1 MGEVGR
7 EIRRLREAR
16 GWGQTKLAA
25 AADMAVSGV
34 SQIENGHRNPNSA
47 TLVKLARALDVDVA
61 DLFPKG
67 QAPLPFEEAPYLE
80 DLHAAAG
87 CETDWLICPEARW
100 RTSWSAEPRPREAM
114 ERVRETATEF
124 AKLRPSM
131 AEQERG
137 LRPSQT
143 KFGGRY
149 QQAWRRYF
157 ETLREAKARGVAAGL
172 IRDEETLDD
181 LEEKLGGKPSHYLDA
196 FLRAS

>member
-1 MGEVGR
+1 VQEV
-7 EIRRLREAR
+7 RRLRQER
-16 GWGQTKLAA
+16 GWNQTELAFRSRLA
-25 AADMAVSGV
+25 PSVI
-34 SQIENGHRNPNSA
+34 SQIENGKRDPSA
-47 TLVKLARALDVDVA
+47 GTLKKLAKALEVEVA

-67 QAPLPFEEAPYLE
+67 QAPLPFEEAPSLE

-87 CETDWLICPEARW
+87 CESDWLICPEARW
-100 RTSWSAEPRPREAM
+100 HTSWSAEPCPREAM

-137 LRPSQT
+137 LQPSQT

-149 QQAWRRYF
+149 QQAWRRF
-157 ETLREAKARGVAAGL
+157 FDTLQEAKARGVAAGI

-181 LEEKLGGKPSHYLDA
+181 LEERLGAQPSHYLDA